1 MYCRL
6 HLYKGRYYVKSM
18 RTKILLKLSIS
29 KGVLKINF
37 FQYCLM
43 KKKKDDQREKEKVMI
58 PNRKTEKKVV
68 HCLIIEE
75 MTYRQKDRKK
85 ERQKD

>member
-1 MYCRL
+1 
-6 HLYKGRYYVKSM
+6 M